1 MGGNHNRERDR
12 EREHKRYSQGVVRVC
27 VGVLE
32 LLYRIYSIIRY
43 RTIHAH
49 VETLV
54 YLPVVTSENFNL
66 PACQLVKCCSIA
78 RFAFEKT
85 ETETATKTEIEI
97 EKTQKYLRK
106 KKHR

>member
-1 MGGNHNRERDR
+1 MGGNHNTERES
-12 EREHKRYSQGVVRVC
+12 EHKRYSRGVVRVC

-54 YLPVVTSENFNL
+54 YLPVVTAENFNL

-85 ETETATKTEIEI
+85 ETETATKTEIQI
-97 EKTQKYLRK
+97 EKHKNTYGR